1 VCLPETGASLKPNEV
16 SRDSRPRS
24 IRGSIRA
31 LLSGS
36 ERGSQLVEFAFVAPI
51 LLVLLT
57 GMASFAMALYKY
69 QQLGYATSTAAEGVG
84 DQYGLLADP
93 CAQIVSDV
101 TASLPGWTAGNFTY
115 TLYVTDSSNVSHTYG
130 PTTGSGFSCTA
141 TTAVWA
147 QNYPMTIQISYA
159 YSWFPI
165 MNWTHWGSTNTFV
178 PSGSLSVSESVLVQ

>member
-1 VCLPETGASLKPNEV
+1 
-16 SRDSRPRS
+16 
-24 IRGSIRA
+24 

-84 DQYGLLADP
+84 DQYGLIADP
-93 CAQIVSDV
+93 CAQIVTDV
-101 TASLPGWTAGNFTY
+101 TSSLPGWIAGNFTY
-115 TLYVTDSSNVSHTYG
+115 TLYVTDKSNVSHTYG

-141 TTAVWA
+141 VESTPVWA
-147 QNYPMTIQISYA
+147 QNFPMTIQISYA
-159 YSWFPI
+159 YTWFPI
-165 MNWTHWGSTNTFV
+165 MNWTRWGSSNTFV
-178 PSGSLSVSESVLVQ
+178 PSGSLTVSESVLVQ